1 MDTLELIKTRR
12 SIRKYTDQ
20 QVPREDVEKVLEA
33 GIYAA
38 NAGGGQRS
46 MVVAVRNAELAARIG
61 RMNMAG
67 FSRTGLVGNYVSREQ
82 PSVIDD
88 ASIKN
93 GFYDAPTVLCI
104 FCQERFLFS
113 VADAFAIA
121 QNMALEAHAL
131 GLGSCIVSRAE
142 TTFASNEGQELLKS
156 WGVPEG
162 YICRAF
168 VTLGYCDAP
177 YPPAKPRRDGRTLII
192 E

>member
-1 MDTLELIKTRR
+1 MDALELIKTRR

-20 QVPREDVEKVLEA
+20 QVSREDVEKVLEA
-33 GIYAA
+33 GAYAA

-46 MVVAVRNAELAARIG
+46 MVVAVRNVELAACIG

-67 FSRTGLVGNYVSREQ
+67 FSRAGLAGNYVSRDQ
-82 PSVIDD
+82 PNVIDD

-142 TTFASNEGQELLKS
+142 TTFASDEGQELLKF

-168 VTLGYCDAP
+168 VTLGYCDGP
-177 YPPAKPRRDGRTLII
+177 YPAPKPRRDGRTLII

>member
-12 SIRKYTDQ
+12 SIRKYADK

-46 MVVAVRNAELAARIG
+46 KVVAVRNAELAARIG
-61 RMNMAG
+61 HMNMAG
-67 FSRTGLVGNYVSREQ
+67 FSRAGLVGNYVSRDH

-93 GFYDAPTVLCI
+93 GFYDAPTVFCI

-142 TTFASNEGQELLKS
+142 KTFASDEGQELLRA

-168 VTLGYCDAP
+168 VTLGYCDGS
-177 YPPAKPRRDGRTLII
+177 YPAAKPRRDGRTLIV

>member
-1 MDTLELIKTRR
+1 MDALELIKTRR

-20 QVPREDVEKVLEA
+20 QVSREDVEKVLEA
-33 GIYAA
+33 GAYAA

-61 RMNMAG
+61 HMNMAG
-67 FSRTGLVGNYVSREQ
+67 FSRAGLAGNYVSRDQ

-168 VTLGYCDAP
+168 VTLGYCDGP
-177 YPPAKPRRDGRTLII
+177 YPAPKPRRDGRTLII

>member
-12 SIRKYTDQ
+12 SIRKYTDR
-20 QVPREDVEKVLEA
+20 QVPRKDVEKVLEA

-46 MVVAVRNAELAARIG
+46 MVVAVRKSELAARIG
-61 RMNMAG
+61 HMNMAG
-67 FSRTGLVGNYVSREQ
+67 FSRAGLVGNYVSRDH

-104 FCQERFLFS
+104 FCRERFLFS

-142 TTFASNEGQELLKS
+142 TTFASDEGQELLKF

-168 VTLGYCDAP
+168 VTLGYCDGP
-177 YPPAKPRRDGRTLII
+177 YPAAKPRRDGRTPII

>member
-12 SIRKYTDQ
+12 SIRKYADK

-46 MVVAVRNAELAARIG
+46 KVVAVRNAELAARIG
-61 RMNMAG
+61 HMNMAG
-67 FSRTGLVGNYVSREQ
+67 FSRAGLVGNYVSRDH

-104 FCQERFLFS
+104 FCRERFLFS

-142 TTFASNEGQELLKS
+142 TTFASDEG
-156 WGVPEG
+156 
-162 YICRAF
+162 
-168 VTLGYCDAP
+168 
-177 YPPAKPRRDGRTLII
+177 
-192 E
+192 

>member
-1 MDTLELIKTRR
+1 MDALELIKTRR

-20 QVPREDVEKVLEA
+20 QVSREDVEKVLEA
-33 GIYAA
+33 GAYAA

-46 MVVAVRNAELAARIG
+46 MVVAVRSVELAACIG

-67 FSRTGLVGNYVSREQ
+67 FSRAGLAGNYVSRDQ

-168 VTLGYCDAP
+168 VTLGYCDGP
-177 YPPAKPRRDGRTLII
+177 YPAPKPRRDGRTLII